1 MKTVLRGKQVGVKCE
16 WARRKPGSSPTT
28 VKYSSQLCF
37 YYSWWS
43 LLQSVWIVLLN
54 SPLYPLCTRTDNGGL
69 TPGWCLLH
77 IKRWSRPSAWGL
89 PLQKQERKKMILHT
103 VMTIRKCIIKIC
115 NTWRQNMVVSVFWYV
130 FITHDSTKLHTPA
143 VKSIPQYCNIYILW
157 IEILMKSR
165 FFPLRP
171 LSFIKPFTAPPSA
184 CHYIS
189 FRFHFIFSK
198 TLR

>member
-1 MKTVLRGKQVGVKCE
+1 MVIPVAVSMDC
-16 WARRKPGSSPTT
+16 
-28 VKYSSQLCF
+28 
-37 YYSWWS
+37 
-43 LLQSVWIVLLN
+43 SVELTII
-54 SPLYPLCTRTDNGGL
+54 SPLHSYRQWWANSWLVPPPHKTLEQAKCMRSSTAKAR
-69 TPGWCLLH
+69 
-77 IKRWSRPSAWGL
+77 
-89 PLQKQERKKMILHT
+89 EKKMILHT

-130 FITHDSTKLHTPA
+130 FIIHDSTKLHTPA